1 MGGEQRSRSE
11 EKRIQVCVRC
21 ASPSARVGLI
31 KKASELSILCG
42 THVGI
47 IVFSEARKAF
57 SFGHPCVDYVIE
69 KTLLMREC
77 SDDDNDDDDEEEE
90 EESKKK
96 GDSGGGTGSS
106 RKQRKNRDMIAEQ
119 KSVAVSSGIH
129 ELQYVQQRID
139 ALYQLLVRRA
149 SCLQHQQQ
157 QIAAVVNST
166 PILFNEDHDQSQ
178 FLHLELAPDP
188 SCSTLTTNAAARQQI
203 YDLQQQQ

>member
-1 MGGEQRSRSE
+1 VLQLLAAEKELNQR
-11 EKRIQVCVRC
+11 
-21 ASPSARVGLI
+21 L
-31 KKASELSILCG
+31 LCQP
-42 THVGI
+42 
-47 IVFSEARKAF
+47 FWWR
-57 SFGHPCVDYVIE
+57 
-69 KTLLMREC
+69 
-77 SDDDNDDDDEEEE
+77 
-90 EESKKK
+90 
-96 GDSGGGTGSS
+96 
-106 RKQRKNRDMIAEQ
+106 Q
-119 KSVAVSSGIH
+119 SVAVSSGIH